1 MKRIRAARRT
11 RYRCRGVSLIEATVS
26 MVVVAVMLVA
36 AVHAIGGSAAARSR
50 VTKRAV
56 GPYLA
61 DGLMA
66 EILAQSYQDPTSPVF
81 GPEVSGGES
90 AGSRAAWD
98 DVDDYNGWVE
108 SPPRDKDGNA
118 IVGMTGWEQSVAV
131 AWVNPADLTQVSA
144 TESGAK
150 RITVTVRYNGVTVAT
165 RVAVRTN
172 VSP

>member
-1 MKRIRAARRT
+1 
-11 RYRCRGVSLIEATVS
+11 
-26 MVVVAVMLVA
+26 MVVIAVMLVA
-36 AVHAIGGSAAARSR
+36 AVHAVGGSAATRAR
-50 VTKRAV
+50 VTKRVV

-90 AGSRAAWD
+90 AVSRATWD

-108 SPPRDKDGNA
+108 SPPQDKDGTVIA
-118 IVGMTGWEQSVAV
+118 GMTGWERSVAV
-131 AWVNPADLTQVSA
+131 VWVNPADLTQVSA
-144 TESGAK
+144 TESGVK

-165 RVAVRTN
+165 RVAVRTS
-172 VSP
+172 VLP